1 VGELVKLGGRDGEEI
16 RIAWL
21 TYMPESRWRHRC
33 GLSSGLHTETTEL
46 TNDAI
51 FGNSCLIIAG
61 LENDNKNNRRR
72 EQKKTQESKNISPVI
87 DSSYCRIYPQ

>member
-1 VGELVKLGGRDGEEI
+1 LGGRGGEEM

-21 TYMPESRWRHRC
+21 TYMPESWWRHRC
-33 GLSSGLHTETTEL
+33 GLSSGLCTETTEL

-61 LENDNKNNRRR
+61 LENDKKKNTG
-72 EQKKTQESKNISPVI
+72 EEHKKKHKNQ
-87 DSSYCRIYPQ
+87 RIYHQ